1 MSRGLCNGV
10 TLLAL
15 TYLRFPWAECAKQR
29 YYWHVQITIHN
40 LWMLAALSC
49 GAFISFAIP
58 PRVLAQVG
66 VVRTIEGKVSVF
78 SGKPEC
84 APRYG
89 LDLDEGDAVRTGEKS
104 WALLTMM
111 DGAKIT
117 VRPDTE
123 VRIDAYRY
131 TEAGE
136 SSQNHA
142 LFTLTRGAMRV
153 AAGRIANGRNTGFV
167 VQTPAASMDMRGADQ
182 DVAYIAPQFTP
193 RGDALVG
200 AYGKSYAGIAVMKN
214 ATGAVTIRDGQ
225 TAYAEPRVRKPPQIL
240 VSDPYFYHWHSYIDR
255 RAAAV
260 IERLESG
267 DVQ

>member
-1 MSRGLCNGV
+1 MQN
-10 TLLAL
+10 
-15 TYLRFPWAECAKQR
+15 
-29 YYWHVQITIHN
+29 TIHN
-40 LWMLAALSC
+40 FWMLAVLTCVA
-49 GAFISFAIP
+49 GVWFAVP
-58 PRVLAQVG
+58 SPALAQVG
-66 VVRTIEGKVSVF
+66 VVRTIEGQVSVF

-89 LDLDEGDAVRTGEKS
+89 LDLEEGDAVRTGEKS

-193 RGDALVG
+193 RGDAQVG

-225 TAYAEPRVRKPPQIL
+225 TAYAEPRVRKPPHVL